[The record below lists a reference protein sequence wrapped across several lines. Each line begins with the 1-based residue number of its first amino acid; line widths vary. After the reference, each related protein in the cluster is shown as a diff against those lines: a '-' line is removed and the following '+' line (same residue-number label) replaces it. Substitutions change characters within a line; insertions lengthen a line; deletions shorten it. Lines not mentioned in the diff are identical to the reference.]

1 MAARALRLLTTL
13 LAVAAAVSR
22 AEADSE
28 AGWDMAA
35 PDLLFAEGTA
45 AYARGDWAG
54 VVLSMERALRSR
66 AALRALRLRCR
77 TQCAADLPWE
87 LDPASPPS
95 QAQAS
100 GAAALHDL
108 HFFGGLLR
116 RAACLRRCLGPSA
129 ALSLSEE
136 LELEF
141 HKRSPYNYL
150 QVAYFKINKLEKA
163 VAAAHTF
170 FVGNPEHMEMRQNL
184 DYYQTMSGVKE
195 ADFKDLEAKPHMHE
209 FQLGVRLYSEEQ
221 PQEAIPH
228 LEAALQEYF
237 VADEECRA
245 LCEGPYDYDGYNY
258 LEYNADLFQAIT
270 DHYIQVLS
278 CKQNCV
284 TELAS
289 HPSREKPFEDFL
301 PSHYNY
307 LQFAYYNIG
316 NYTQAIECAKTYLLF
331 FPNDEV
337 MSQNLAYYTAMLGE
351 EQARSISPRESAQE
365 YRQRSLLEKELLFFA
380 YDVFGIPFVDP
391 DSWTPEEVIPKRL
404 QEKQKS
410 ERETAAR
417 ISQEIG
423 NLMKEIETLVE
434 EKTKES
440 LDVSRLTREGGPLL
454 YDGISLTMNSKVLN
468 GSQRVVMD
476 GVISDDECQELQ
488 RLTNAAATSGDG
500 YRGQTSPHTPS
511 EKFYGVTVFK
521 ALKTKYNRNKAGKH
535 DHYPKLESALRNG
548 CTPEQDA
555 RVIQKEK
562 YEGEG
567 RGLWQSVMCGEQRD
581 CAFLGTRSVAR
592 CLLVSVSHSHGGAL
606 RVADH
611 WSPPQLGQ
619 EGKVPLQSAH
629 LYYNVT
635 EKVRR
640 VMESYFRLD
649 TPLYFSYSHLVCRTA
664 IEGGP
669 PSPLQPLPRRAC
681 AVLDA
686 EEAQAERKD
695 GSHPVHVD
703 NCILNAEALVC
714 IKEPPAYTFRDYSAI
729 LYLNGDFDG
738 GNFYFTELDAK
749 TVTAEVQPRCGRAVG
764 FSSGTENPHGVKAVT
779 RGQRC
784 AIALWFT
791 LDARHSERDRVQADD
806 LVKMLFS
813 PEEIDL
819 PNEQPQEAQEGH
831 HQPVQE
837 SLSNSELGRKDEL

>member
-1 MAARALRLLTTL
+1 MAARVWRLLTTL
-13 LAVAAAVSR
+13 LAAADAAAQT
-22 AEADSE
+22 EIESE

-54 VVLSMERALRSR
+54 VVLSME
-66 AALRALRLRCR
+66 
-77 TQCAADLPWE
+77 P
-87 LDPASPPS
+87 
-95 QAQAS
+95 
-100 GAAALHDL
+100 
-108 HFFGGLLR
+108 
-116 RAACLRRCLGPSA
+116 ACLRRCLGPPA
-129 ALSLSEE
+129 PHALSEE

-141 HKRSPYNYL
+141 RKRSPYNYL

-170 FVGNPEHMEMRQNL
+170 FVGNPEHMEMQQNL

-209 FQLGVRLYSEEQ
+209 FRLGVRLYSEEQ
-221 PQEAIPH
+221 PQEAVLH
-228 LEAALQEYF
+228 LELALQEYF

-258 LEYNADLFQAIT
+258 LDYNADLFQAIT
-270 DHYIQVLS
+270 DHYVQVLS

-289 HPSREKPFEDFL
+289 HPSREKPFEDFF

-331 FPNDEV
+331 FPDDEV
-337 MSQNLAYYTAMLGE
+337 MSQNLAYYAALLGG
-351 EQARSISPRESAQE
+351 EQTSSIGPRESAQE
-365 YRQRSLLEKELLFFA
+365 YRRRSLLEKELLFFA

-391 DSWTPEEVIPKRL
+391 DTWTPEEVIPKRL

-410 ERETAAR
+410 ERETAVR
-417 ISQEIG
+417 ISKEIG

-454 YDGISLTMNSKVLN
+454 YDSISLTMNSKVLN

-476 GVISDDECQELQ
+476 GVISDTECQELQ

-500 YRGQTSPHTPS
+500 YRGQTSPHTPN

-521 ALKTKYNRNKAGKH
+521 ALK
-535 DHYPKLESALRNG
+535 
-548 CTPEQDA
+548 
-555 RVIQKEK
+555 
-562 YEGEG
+562 
-567 RGLWQSVMCGEQRD
+567 
-581 CAFLGTRSVAR
+581 
-592 CLLVSVSHSHGGAL
+592 
-606 RVADH
+606 
-611 WSPPQLGQ
+611 LGQ
-619 EGKVPLQSAH
+619 EGKVPLQSAR

-664 IEGGP
+664 IE
-669 PSPLQPLPRRAC
+669 
-681 AVLDA
+681 
-686 EEAQAERKD
+686 EMQAERKD
-695 GSHPVHVD
+695 SSHPVHVD
-703 NCILNAEALVC
+703 NCILNAETLMC

-749 TVTAEVQPRCGRAVG
+749 TVTAEVQPQCGRAVG

-791 LDARHSERDRVQADD
+791 LDPRHSERDRVQADD

-813 PEEIDL
+813 PEEVDL
-819 PNEQPQEAQEGH
+819 PLEQPLHAPGDVPH
-831 HQPVQE
+831 PGQE
-837 SLSNSELGRKDEL
+837 SASGTEGILLITFCVVLLFLERMWKDTTTLRAWLKAQKLAQSHGRACTGNCVSPIKYLSVSVDNQRINDW

>member
-488 RLTNAAATSGDG
+488 RLTN
-500 YRGQTSPHTPS
+500 
-511 EKFYGVTVFK
+511 
-521 ALKTKYNRNKAGKH
+521 
-535 DHYPKLESALRNG
+535 
-548 CTPEQDA
+548 
-555 RVIQKEK
+555 
-562 YEGEG
+562 
-567 RGLWQSVMCGEQRD
+567 
-581 CAFLGTRSVAR
+581 
-592 CLLVSVSHSHGGAL
+592 
-606 RVADH
+606 
-611 WSPPQLGQ
+611 LGQ

-664 IEGGP
+664 I
-669 PSPLQPLPRRAC
+669 
-681 AVLDA
+681 

-837 SLSNSELGRKDEL
+837 SLSSSELGRKDEL

>member
-1 MAARALRLLTTL
+1 MAARALRLLTIL
-13 LAVAAAVSR
+13 LAVAAAACR
-22 AEADSE
+22 AEVETE
-28 AGWDMAA
+28 AGWDIAA

-77 TQCAADLPWE
+77 TRCAADLPWE
-87 LDPASPPS
+87 LDPNSPPS
-95 QAQAS
+95 LAQAS
-100 GAAALHDL
+100 GAALYDL
-108 HFFGGLLR
+108 RFFGGLLR
-116 RAACLRRCLGPSA
+116 RAACLRRCLGPPA
-129 ALSLSEE
+129 AHSLSEE

-141 HKRSPYNYL
+141 RKRSPYNYL

-195 ADFKDLEAKPHMHE
+195 VDFRDLEAKPHMHE
-209 FQLGVRLYSEEQ
+209 FRLGVRLYSEEQ
-221 PQEAIPH
+221 PMEAVPH
-228 LEAALQEYF
+228 LEAALRGYF

-316 NYTQAIECAKTYLLF
+316 NYTQAVECAKTYLLF
-331 FPNDEV
+331 FPDDEV
-337 MSQNLAYYTAMLGE
+337 MNQNLAYYTAMLGE
-351 EQARSISPRESAQE
+351 EQARAIGPHERAQE
-365 YRQRSLLEKELLFFA
+365 YRQRSLLEKGLLFFA

-391 DSWTPEEVIPKRL
+391 DSWTPAEVIPKRL

-423 NLMKEIETLVE
+423 DLMKEIETLVE

-454 YDGISLTMNSKVLN
+454 YEGISLTMNSRVLN

-476 GVISDDECQELQ
+476 GVISDDECLELQ

-521 ALKTKYNRNKAGKH
+521 ALK
-535 DHYPKLESALRNG
+535 
-548 CTPEQDA
+548 
-555 RVIQKEK
+555 
-562 YEGEG
+562 
-567 RGLWQSVMCGEQRD
+567 
-581 CAFLGTRSVAR
+581 
-592 CLLVSVSHSHGGAL
+592 
-606 RVADH
+606 
-611 WSPPQLGQ
+611 LGQ

-649 TPLYFSYSHLVCRTA
+649 APLYFSYSHLVCRTA
-664 IEGGP
+664 IE
-669 PSPLQPLPRRAC
+669 
-681 AVLDA
+681 
-686 EEAQAERKD
+686 EAQAERKD
-695 GSHPVHVD
+695 SSHPVHVD

-738 GNFYFTELDAK
+738 GDFYFTELDAK
-749 TVTAEVQPRCGRAVG
+749 TVTAEVQPQCGRAVG
-764 FSSGTENPHGVKAVT
+764 FSSGMENPHGVKAVT

-813 PEEIDL
+813 PEEIVL
-819 PNEQPQEAQEGH
+819 PQEQPQEGQEVPTQPGEEPLSGSTSGH
-831 HQPVQE
+831 
-837 SLSNSELGRKDEL
+837 KDEL

>member
-1 MAARALRLLTTL
+1 MAARSLRLLTTL
-13 LAVAAAVSR
+13 LAVATSACR
-22 AEADSE
+22 AEAESE
-28 AGWDMAA
+28 VEWDMTA

-77 TQCAADLPWE
+77 TRCAADLPWE
-87 LDPASPPS
+87 LDPDSPPS
-95 QAQAS
+95 LAQAS

-108 HFFGGLLR
+108 RFFGGLLR

-129 ALSLSEE
+129 AHSLSEE

-141 HKRSPYNYL
+141 SKRSPYNYL

-209 FQLGVRLYSEEQ
+209 FRLGVRLYSEEQ
-221 PQEAIPH
+221 LQEAVPH
-228 LEAALQEYF
+228 LETALREYF
-237 VADEECRA
+237 AADEECRA

-351 EQARSISPRESAQE
+351 EQARSIGPRESAQE
-365 YRQRSLLEKELLFFA
+365 YHQRSLLEKELLFFA

-440 LDVSRLTREGGPLL
+440 LDVNRLTQEGGPLL
-454 YDGISLTMNSKVLN
+454 YDGIRLTMTSKVLN

-476 GVISDDECQELQ
+476 GVISEDECRELQ
-488 RLTNAAATSGDG
+488 RLTNAAATLGDG

-521 ALKTKYNRNKAGKH
+521 ALK
-535 DHYPKLESALRNG
+535 
-548 CTPEQDA
+548 
-555 RVIQKEK
+555 
-562 YEGEG
+562 
-567 RGLWQSVMCGEQRD
+567 
-581 CAFLGTRSVAR
+581 
-592 CLLVSVSHSHGGAL
+592 
-606 RVADH
+606 
-611 WSPPQLGQ
+611 LGQ

-640 VMESYFRLD
+640 VMASYFHLD
-649 TPLYFSYSHLVCRTA
+649 SPLYFSYSHLVCRTA
-664 IEGGP
+664 I
-669 PSPLQPLPRRAC
+669 
-681 AVLDA
+681 

-714 IKEPPAYTFRDYSAI
+714 IKEPPAYTFRDYR
-729 LYLNGDFDG
+729 LRRR
-738 GNFYFTELDAK
+738 K
-749 TVTAEVQPRCGRAVG
+749 
-764 FSSGTENPHGVKAVT
+764 
-779 RGQRC
+779 
-784 AIALWFT
+784 
-791 LDARHSERDRVQADD
+791 
-806 LVKMLFS
+806 LFF
-813 PEEIDL
+813 
-819 PNEQPQEAQEGH
+819 H
-831 HQPVQE
+831 
-837 SLSNSELGRKDEL
+837 

>member
-1 MAARALRLLTTL
+1 MAARALRLLTIL
-13 LAVAAAVSR
+13 LAVAATASQ
-22 AEADSE
+22 AEAESEAASNMVHPE
-28 AGWDMAA
+28 AGWDLTA

-77 TQCAADLPWE
+77 TRCAADLPWE
-87 LDPASPPS
+87 VDPDSPPS
-95 QAQAS
+95 LAQAS
-100 GAAALHDL
+100 GASALHDL
-108 HFFGGLLR
+108 RFFGGLLR
-116 RAACLRRCLGPSA
+116 RAACLRRCLGPSTA
-129 ALSLSEE
+129 HSLSEE

-141 HKRSPYNYL
+141 RKRSPYNYL

-209 FQLGVRLYSEEQ
+209 FRLGVRLYSEEQ
-221 PQEAIPH
+221 PQEAVPH
-228 LEAALQEYF
+228 LEAALREYF
-237 VADEECRA
+237 VAAEECRA

-351 EQARSISPRESAQE
+351 EQARSIGPRESAQE

-391 DSWTPEEVIPKRL
+391 DSWTPVEVIPKRL

-440 LDVSRLTREGGPLL
+440 LDVTRLTREGGPLL
-454 YDGISLTMNSKVLN
+454 YDGIRLTMNSKVLN

-476 GVISDDECQELQ
+476 GVISDEECQELQ

-521 ALKTKYNRNKAGKH
+521 ALK
-535 DHYPKLESALRNG
+535 
-548 CTPEQDA
+548 
-555 RVIQKEK
+555 
-562 YEGEG
+562 
-567 RGLWQSVMCGEQRD
+567 
-581 CAFLGTRSVAR
+581 
-592 CLLVSVSHSHGGAL
+592 
-606 RVADH
+606 
-611 WSPPQLGQ
+611 LGQ

-664 IEGGP
+664 IE
-669 PSPLQPLPRRAC
+669 
-681 AVLDA
+681 
-686 EEAQAERKD
+686 EAQAERKD

-714 IKEPPAYTFRDYSAI
+714 IKEPPAYTFRDFSAI
-729 LYLNGDFDG
+729 LYLNEDFDG

-749 TVTAEVQPRCGRAVG
+749 TVTAEVQPQCGRAVG

-813 PEEIDL
+813 PEEMDL
-819 PNEQPQEAQEGH
+819 PHEQPQEAQEGTPEPL
-831 HQPVQE
+831 QEPVSSSE
-837 SLSNSELGRKDEL
+837 SGHKDEL

>member
-13 LAVAAAVSR
+13 LAIAAAASR
-22 AEADSE
+22 AEVESE
-28 AGWDMAA
+28 TGWDMPA

-77 TQCAADLPWE
+77 TRCAADLPWE
-87 LDPASPPS
+87 VDPDSSPS
-95 QAQAS
+95 LAQAS

-108 HFFGGLLR
+108 RFFGGLLR
-116 RAACLRRCLGPSA
+116 RAACLRRCLGPPA
-129 ALSLSEE
+129 AHSLSEE

-141 HKRSPYNYL
+141 RKRSPYNYL

-209 FQLGVRLYSEEQ
+209 FRLGVRLYSEEQ
-221 PQEAIPH
+221 PHEAVAH
-228 LEAALQEYF
+228 LEAALREYS
-237 VADEECRA
+237 VADAECRA

-258 LEYNADLFQAIT
+258 LEYNADLFQAIA

-316 NYTQAIECAKTYLLF
+316 NYTQAVECAKTYLLF
-331 FPNDEV
+331 FPDDEV
-337 MSQNLAYYTAMLGE
+337 MNQNLAYYTAMLGE
-351 EQARSISPRESAQE
+351 EPARSIGPRESARE

-410 ERETAAR
+410 ERETAVR

-454 YDGISLTMNSKVLN
+454 YEGISLTMNSKVLN

-476 GVISDDECQELQ
+476 GVISDDECRELQ

-521 ALKTKYNRNKAGKH
+521 ALK
-535 DHYPKLESALRNG
+535 
-548 CTPEQDA
+548 
-555 RVIQKEK
+555 
-562 YEGEG
+562 
-567 RGLWQSVMCGEQRD
+567 
-581 CAFLGTRSVAR
+581 
-592 CLLVSVSHSHGGAL
+592 
-606 RVADH
+606 
-611 WSPPQLGQ
+611 LGQ

-664 IEGGP
+664 IE
-669 PSPLQPLPRRAC
+669 
-681 AVLDA
+681 
-686 EEAQAERKD
+686 EAQAERKD
-695 GSHPVHVD
+695 SSHPVHVD

-738 GNFYFTELDAK
+738 GTFYFTELDAK
-749 TVTAEVQPRCGRAVG
+749 TVTAEVQPQCGRAVG
-764 FSSGTENPHGVKAVT
+764 FSSGTENPHGVRAVT

-806 LVKMLFS
+806 LVKMLFN
-813 PEEIDL
+813 PEEMVL
-819 PNEQPQEAQEGH
+819 PQEGPP
-831 HQPVQE
+831 QPVEE
-837 SLSNSELGRKDEL
+837 SLSGGEAGRRDEL

>member
-1 MAARALRLLTTL
+1 MAARAFRLLTTL
-13 LAVAAAVSR
+13 LAIAAAASR
-22 AEADSE
+22 AEVESE
-28 AGWDMAA
+28 AGWDVPA

-77 TQCAADLPWE
+77 TRCAADLPWE
-87 LDPASPPS
+87 LEPDPSPS
-95 QAQAS
+95 LAQAS
-100 GAAALHDL
+100 GAAALRDL
-108 HFFGGLLR
+108 RFFGGLLR
-116 RAACLRRCLGPSA
+116 RAACLRRCLGPPA
-129 ALSLSEE
+129 AHSLSEE

-141 HKRSPYNYL
+141 RKRSPYNYL

-184 DYYQTMSGVKE
+184 DYYETMSGVKKD
-195 ADFKDLEAKPHMHE
+195 DFKDLEAKPHMHE
-209 FQLGVRLYSEEQ
+209 FRLGVRLYSEEQ
-221 PQEAIPH
+221 PHEAVAH
-228 LEAALQEYF
+228 LEAALREYW
-237 VADEECRA
+237 VADAECRA

-258 LEYNADLFQAIT
+258 LEYNADLFQAIA

-337 MSQNLAYYTAMLGE
+337 MNQNLAYYTAMLGE
-351 EQARSISPRESAQE
+351 EPARSIGPRESARE

-410 ERETAAR
+410 ERETAVR

-454 YDGISLTMNSKVLN
+454 YEGISLTMNSKVLN

-476 GVISDDECQELQ
+476 GVISDAECQELQ

-521 ALKTKYNRNKAGKH
+521 ALK
-535 DHYPKLESALRNG
+535 
-548 CTPEQDA
+548 
-555 RVIQKEK
+555 
-562 YEGEG
+562 
-567 RGLWQSVMCGEQRD
+567 
-581 CAFLGTRSVAR
+581 
-592 CLLVSVSHSHGGAL
+592 
-606 RVADH
+606 
-611 WSPPQLGQ
+611 LGQ

-664 IEGGP
+664 IE
-669 PSPLQPLPRRAC
+669 
-681 AVLDA
+681 
-686 EEAQAERKD
+686 EAQAERKD
-695 GSHPVHVD
+695 SSHPVHVD

-738 GNFYFTELDAK
+738 GTFYFTELDAK
-749 TVTAEVQPRCGRAVG
+749 TVTAEVQPQCGRAVG
-764 FSSGTENPHGVKAVT
+764 FSSGTENPHGVRAVT

-813 PEEIDL
+813 PEEMDL
-819 PNEQPQEAQEGH
+819 SQEGPPK
-831 HQPVQE
+831 PVEE
-837 SLSNSELGRKDEL
+837 SLSGSEAGRRDEL

>member
-1 MAARALRLLTTL
+1 MATRALRLLTTL
-13 LAVAAAVSR
+13 LAIAAAASR
-22 AEADSE
+22 AEVESE
-28 AGWDMAA
+28 TGWDMPA

-77 TQCAADLPWE
+77 TRCAADLPWE
-87 LDPASPPS
+87 LDPDSSPS
-95 QAQAS
+95 LAQAS

-108 HFFGGLLR
+108 RFFGGLLR
-116 RAACLRRCLGPSA
+116 RAACLRRCLGPPA
-129 ALSLSEE
+129 AHSLSEE

-141 HKRSPYNYL
+141 RKRSPYNYL

-209 FQLGVRLYSEEQ
+209 FRLGVRLYSEEQ
-221 PQEAIPH
+221 PHEAVAH
-228 LEAALQEYF
+228 LEAALREYS
-237 VADEECRA
+237 VADAECRA

-258 LEYNADLFQAIT
+258 LEYNADLFQAIA

-337 MSQNLAYYTAMLGE
+337 MNQNLAYYTAMLGE
-351 EQARSISPRESAQE
+351 EPARSFGPRESARE

-391 DSWTPEEVIPKRL
+391 VRFMDSRRGDSQKIARETKVRPLKKLHGWTGLMR
-404 QEKQKS
+404 S
-410 ERETAAR
+410 ERETAVR

-454 YDGISLTMNSKVLN
+454 YEGISLTMNSKVLN

-476 GVISDDECQELQ
+476 GVISDDECRELQ

-521 ALKTKYNRNKAGKH
+521 ALK
-535 DHYPKLESALRNG
+535 
-548 CTPEQDA
+548 
-555 RVIQKEK
+555 
-562 YEGEG
+562 
-567 RGLWQSVMCGEQRD
+567 
-581 CAFLGTRSVAR
+581 
-592 CLLVSVSHSHGGAL
+592 
-606 RVADH
+606 
-611 WSPPQLGQ
+611 LGQ

-664 IEGGP
+664 IE
-669 PSPLQPLPRRAC
+669 
-681 AVLDA
+681 
-686 EEAQAERKD
+686 EAQAERKD
-695 GSHPVHVD
+695 SSHPVHVD

-738 GNFYFTELDAK
+738 GTFYFTELDAK
-749 TVTAEVQPRCGRAVG
+749 TVTAEVQPQCGRAVG
-764 FSSGTENPHGVKAVT
+764 FSSGTENPHGVRAVT

-806 LVKMLFS
+806 LVKMLFN
-813 PEEIDL
+813 PEEMVL
-819 PNEQPQEAQEGH
+819 PQEGPP
-831 HQPVQE
+831 QPVEE
-837 SLSNSELGRKDEL
+837 SLSGGEAGRRDEL

>member
-1 MAARALRLLTTL
+1 MAARALRLLTML
-13 LAVAAAVSR
+13 WVVAAAASR
-22 AEADSE
+22 AEAESE
-28 AGWDMAA
+28 AGWDMTA

-87 LDPASPPS
+87 LEPDSPPS
-95 QAQAS
+95 LAQAS
-100 GAAALHDL
+100 GAAALRDL
-108 HFFGGLLR
+108 RFFGGLLR

-129 ALSLSEE
+129 AHSLSEE

-141 HKRSPYNYL
+141 RKRSPYNYL
-150 QVAYFKINKLEKA
+150 QVAYFK
-163 VAAAHTF
+163 
-170 FVGNPEHMEMRQNL
+170 
-184 DYYQTMSGVKE
+184 
-195 ADFKDLEAKPHMHE
+195 HE
-209 FQLGVRLYSEEQ
+209 FRLGVRLYSEEQ
-221 PQEAIPH
+221 PQEAVPH

-237 VADEECRA
+237 LADEECRA

-278 CKQNCV
+278 CKQSCV

-289 HPSREKPFEDFL
+289 HPGREKPFEDFL

-337 MSQNLAYYTAMLGE
+337 MSQNLAYYTAMLGDE
-351 EQARSISPRESAQE
+351 PAGSIRPRQSAQE

-434 EKTKES
+434 EKAKES

-454 YDGISLTMNSKVLN
+454 FDGIRLTMNSKVLN

-476 GVISDDECQELQ
+476 GVISAEECRALQ

-521 ALKTKYNRNKAGKH
+521 ALK
-535 DHYPKLESALRNG
+535 
-548 CTPEQDA
+548 
-555 RVIQKEK
+555 
-562 YEGEG
+562 
-567 RGLWQSVMCGEQRD
+567 
-581 CAFLGTRSVAR
+581 
-592 CLLVSVSHSHGGAL
+592 
-606 RVADH
+606 
-611 WSPPQLGQ
+611 LGQ

-649 TPLYFSYSHLVCRTA
+649 SPLYFSYSHLVCRTA
-664 IEGGP
+664 IE
-669 PSPLQPLPRRAC
+669 
-681 AVLDA
+681 
-686 EEAQAERKD
+686 EAQAERKD
-695 GSHPVHVD
+695 SSHPVHVD

-714 IKEPPAYTFRDYSAI
+714 IKEPPAYTYRDYSAI

-749 TVTAEVQPRCGRAVG
+749 TVTAEVQPQCGRAVG

-813 PEEIDL
+813 PEETDI
-819 PNEQPQEAQEGH
+819 PHEQPPEAQEG
-831 HQPVQE
+831 PLPPAQE
-837 SLSNSELGRKDEL
+837 TVSSSESGHKDEL

>member
-1 MAARALRLLTTL
+1 MAARSLRLLTTL
-13 LAVAAAVSR
+13 LAVATAASL
-22 AEADSE
+22 AEAKSE
-28 AGWDMAA
+28 AEWDLTT

-77 TQCAADLPWE
+77 TRCAADLPWE
-87 LDPASPPS
+87 LDLDSPPS
-95 QAQAS
+95 LAQAS

-108 HFFGGLLR
+108 RFFGGLLR

-129 ALSLSEE
+129 AHSLSEE

-141 HKRSPYNYL
+141 NKRSPYNYL

-209 FQLGVRLYSEEQ
+209 FRLGVRLYSKEQ
-221 PQEAIPH
+221 LQEAVPH
-228 LEAALQEYF
+228 LETALREYF
-237 VADEECRA
+237 MADEECRA

-337 MSQNLAYYTAMLGE
+337 MSQNLVYYTAMLGE
-351 EQARSISPRESAQE
+351 EQARSIGPRESAQE
-365 YRQRSLLEKELLFFA
+365 YHQRSLLEKELLFFA

-410 ERETAAR
+410 ERETATR

-454 YDGISLTMNSKVLN
+454 YDGIRLTMTSKVLN

-488 RLTNAAATSGDG
+488 RLTNAAATLGDG

-521 ALKTKYNRNKAGKH
+521 ALK
-535 DHYPKLESALRNG
+535 
-548 CTPEQDA
+548 
-555 RVIQKEK
+555 
-562 YEGEG
+562 
-567 RGLWQSVMCGEQRD
+567 
-581 CAFLGTRSVAR
+581 
-592 CLLVSVSHSHGGAL
+592 
-606 RVADH
+606 
-611 WSPPQLGQ
+611 LGQ

-640 VMESYFRLD
+640 VMASYFRLD
-649 TPLYFSYSHLVCRTA
+649 SPLYFSYSHLVCRTA
-664 IEGGP
+664 IE
-669 PSPLQPLPRRAC
+669 
-681 AVLDA
+681 
-686 EEAQAERKD
+686 EAQTERKD

-729 LYLNGDFDG
+729 LYLNADFDG

-749 TVTAEVQPRCGRAVG
+749 TVTAEVQPQCGRAVG

-813 PEEIDL
+813 PEETDL
-819 PNEQPQEAQEGH
+819 PHEQPQEAQEGPPK
-831 HQPVQE
+831 PVQGSVSSSE
-837 SLSNSELGRKDEL
+837 SGHKDEL

>member
-13 LAVAAAVSR
+13 LAIAAAASR
-22 AEADSE
+22 AEVESE
-28 AGWDMAA
+28 TGWDMPA

-77 TQCAADLPWE
+77 TRCAADLPWE
-87 LDPASPPS
+87 LDPDSSPS
-95 QAQAS
+95 LAQAS

-108 HFFGGLLR
+108 RFFGGLLR
-116 RAACLRRCLGPSA
+116 RAACLRRCLGPPA
-129 ALSLSEE
+129 AHSLSEE

-141 HKRSPYNYL
+141 RKRSPYNYL

-209 FQLGVRLYSEEQ
+209 FRLGVRLYSEEQ
-221 PQEAIPH
+221 PHEAVAH
-228 LEAALQEYF
+228 LEAALREYS
-237 VADEECRA
+237 VADAECRA

-258 LEYNADLFQAIT
+258 LEYNADLFQAIA

-331 FPNDEV
+331 FPDDEV
-337 MSQNLAYYTAMLGE
+337 MNQNLAYYTAMLGE
-351 EQARSISPRESAQE
+351 EPARSIGPRESARE

-410 ERETAAR
+410 ERETAVR

-454 YDGISLTMNSKVLN
+454 YEGISLTMNSKVLN

-476 GVISDDECQELQ
+476 GVISDEECRELQ

-521 ALKTKYNRNKAGKH
+521 ALK
-535 DHYPKLESALRNG
+535 
-548 CTPEQDA
+548 
-555 RVIQKEK
+555 
-562 YEGEG
+562 
-567 RGLWQSVMCGEQRD
+567 
-581 CAFLGTRSVAR
+581 
-592 CLLVSVSHSHGGAL
+592 
-606 RVADH
+606 
-611 WSPPQLGQ
+611 LGQ

-664 IEGGP
+664 IE
-669 PSPLQPLPRRAC
+669 
-681 AVLDA
+681 
-686 EEAQAERKD
+686 EAQAERKD
-695 GSHPVHVD
+695 SSHPVHVD

-738 GNFYFTELDAK
+738 GTFYFTELDAK
-749 TVTAEVQPRCGRAVG
+749 TVTAEVQPQCGRAVG
-764 FSSGTENPHGVKAVT
+764 FSSGTENPHGVRAVT

-806 LVKMLFS
+806 LVKMLFN
-813 PEEIDL
+813 PEEMVL
-819 PNEQPQEAQEGH
+819 PQEGPP
-831 HQPVQE
+831 QPVEE
-837 SLSNSELGRKDEL
+837 SLSGGEAGRRDEL

>member
-1 MAARALRLLTTL
+1 MAARSLRLLTTL
-13 LAVAAAVSR
+13 LAVATSACR
-22 AEADSE
+22 AEAESE
-28 AGWDMAA
+28 AEWDMTA

-77 TQCAADLPWE
+77 TRCAADLPWE
-87 LDPASPPS
+87 LDPDSPPS
-95 QAQAS
+95 LAQAS

-108 HFFGGLLR
+108 RFFGGLLR

-129 ALSLSEE
+129 AHSLSEE

-141 HKRSPYNYL
+141 SKRSPYNYL

-209 FQLGVRLYSEEQ
+209 FRLGVRLYSEEQ
-221 PQEAIPH
+221 LQEAVPH
-228 LEAALQEYF
+228 LETALREYF
-237 VADEECRA
+237 AADEECRA

-351 EQARSISPRESAQE
+351 EQARSIGPRESAQE
-365 YRQRSLLEKELLFFA
+365 YHQRSLLEKELLFFA

-440 LDVSRLTREGGPLL
+440 LDVNRLTQEGGPLL
-454 YDGISLTMNSKVLN
+454 YDGIRLTMTSKVLN

-476 GVISDDECQELQ
+476 GVISEDECRELQ
-488 RLTNAAATSGDG
+488 RLTNAAATLGDG

-521 ALKTKYNRNKAGKH
+521 ALK
-535 DHYPKLESALRNG
+535 
-548 CTPEQDA
+548 
-555 RVIQKEK
+555 
-562 YEGEG
+562 
-567 RGLWQSVMCGEQRD
+567 
-581 CAFLGTRSVAR
+581 
-592 CLLVSVSHSHGGAL
+592 
-606 RVADH
+606 
-611 WSPPQLGQ
+611 LGQ

-640 VMESYFRLD
+640 VMASYFHLD
-649 TPLYFSYSHLVCRTA
+649 SPLYFSYSHLVCRTA
-664 IEGGP
+664 I
-669 PSPLQPLPRRAC
+669 
-681 AVLDA
+681 

-729 LYLNGDFDG
+729 LYLNADFDG
-738 GNFYFTELDAK
+738 GNFFFTELDAK
-749 TVTAEVQPRCGRAVG
+749 TVTAEVQPQCGRAVG

-813 PEEIDL
+813 PEETDL
-819 PNEQPQEAQEGH
+819 PHEQPQETQEEPPK
-831 HQPVQE
+831 PVQGSVSSSE
-837 SLSNSELGRKDEL
+837 SGHKDEL

>member
-13 LAVAAAVSR
+13 LAIAAAASR
-22 AEADSE
+22 AEVESE
-28 AGWDMAA
+28 TGWDMPA

-77 TQCAADLPWE
+77 TRCAADLPWE
-87 LDPASPPS
+87 LDPDSSPS
-95 QAQAS
+95 LAQAS

-108 HFFGGLLR
+108 RFFGGLLR
-116 RAACLRRCLGPSA
+116 RAACLRRCLGPPA
-129 ALSLSEE
+129 AHSLSEE

-141 HKRSPYNYL
+141 RKRSPYNYL

-209 FQLGVRLYSEEQ
+209 FRLGVRLYSEEQ
-221 PQEAIPH
+221 PHEAVAH
-228 LEAALQEYF
+228 LEAALREYS
-237 VADEECRA
+237 VADAECRA

-258 LEYNADLFQAIT
+258 LEYNADLFQAIA

-337 MSQNLAYYTAMLGE
+337 MNQNLAYYTAMLGE
-351 EQARSISPRESAQE
+351 EPARSIGPRE
-365 YRQRSLLEKELLFFA
+365 
-380 YDVFGIPFVDP
+380 

-410 ERETAAR
+410 ERETAVR

-454 YDGISLTMNSKVLN
+454 YEGISLTMNSKVLN

-476 GVISDDECQELQ
+476 GVISDDECRELQ

-521 ALKTKYNRNKAGKH
+521 ALK
-535 DHYPKLESALRNG
+535 
-548 CTPEQDA
+548 
-555 RVIQKEK
+555 
-562 YEGEG
+562 
-567 RGLWQSVMCGEQRD
+567 
-581 CAFLGTRSVAR
+581 
-592 CLLVSVSHSHGGAL
+592 
-606 RVADH
+606 
-611 WSPPQLGQ
+611 LGQ

-664 IEGGP
+664 IE
-669 PSPLQPLPRRAC
+669 
-681 AVLDA
+681 
-686 EEAQAERKD
+686 EAQAERKD
-695 GSHPVHVD
+695 SSHPVHVD

-738 GNFYFTELDAK
+738 GTFYFTELDAK
-749 TVTAEVQPRCGRAVG
+749 TVTAEVQPQCGRAVG
-764 FSSGTENPHGVKAVT
+764 FSSGTENPHGVRAVT

-806 LVKMLFS
+806 LVKMLFN
-813 PEEIDL
+813 PEEMVL
-819 PNEQPQEAQEGH
+819 PQEGPP
-831 HQPVQE
+831 QPVE
-837 SLSNSELGRKDEL
+837 EFLSGGEAGRRDEL

>member
-1 MAARALRLLTTL
+1 MAARVLRLLTTL
-13 LAVAAAVSR
+13 LAAAAAASQPEV
-22 AEADSE
+22 DSE
-28 AGWDMAA
+28 AGWEMAG

-66 AALRALRLRCR
+66 AALRTLRLRCR
-77 TQCAADLPWE
+77 TRCAADLPWE
-87 LDPASPPS
+87 LDPYSPSSPG
-95 QAQAS
+95 QAS
-100 GAAALHDL
+100 GAAALQDL
-108 HFFGGLLR
+108 RFFGSLLR
-116 RAACLRRCLGPSA
+116 RSACLRRCLGHPSA
-129 ALSLSEE
+129 HSLSEE
-136 LELEF
+136 LEFEF
-141 HKRSPYNYL
+141 HRRSPYNYL

-209 FQLGVRLYSEEQ
+209 FRLGVRLYSEEQ
-221 PQEAIPH
+221 PQEAVPH
-228 LEAALQEYF
+228 LEAALREYF
-237 VADEECRA
+237 RAEEECRA

-258 LEYNADLFQAIT
+258 LEYNADLIQAIT
-270 DHYIQVLS
+270 DHYVQVLS

-337 MSQNLAYYTAMLGE
+337 MNQNLAYYTAVLGE
-351 EQARSISPRESAQE
+351 EQATSIGPRESAQE

-410 ERETAAR
+410 ERETAVR

-440 LDVSRLTREGGPLL
+440 VDVSMLVREGGPLL
-454 YDGISLTMNSKVLN
+454 YEGISVTMNSKLLN
-468 GSQRVVMD
+468 GSQRVLMD
-476 GVISDDECQELQ
+476 GVISEDECQELQ
-488 RLTNAAATSGDG
+488 RLTNAAATAGDG
-500 YRGQTSPHTPS
+500 YRGQTSPHTPN
-511 EKFYGVTVFK
+511 EKFYGVTVFR
-521 ALKTKYNRNKAGKH
+521 ALK
-535 DHYPKLESALRNG
+535 
-548 CTPEQDA
+548 
-555 RVIQKEK
+555 
-562 YEGEG
+562 
-567 RGLWQSVMCGEQRD
+567 
-581 CAFLGTRSVAR
+581 
-592 CLLVSVSHSHGGAL
+592 
-606 RVADH
+606 
-611 WSPPQLGQ
+611 LGQ

-640 VMESYFRLD
+640 IMESYFRLD

-664 IEGGP
+664 IE
-669 PSPLQPLPRRAC
+669 
-681 AVLDA
+681 
-686 EEAQAERKD
+686 EAQAERKD
-695 GSHPVHVD
+695 SSHPVHVD

-714 IKEPPAYTFRDYSAI
+714 VKEPPAYTFRDYSAI

-749 TVTAEVQPRCGRAVG
+749 TVTAEVQPQCGRAVG

-791 LDARHSERDRVQADD
+791 LNPRHSERDRVQADD
-806 LVKMLFS
+806 LVKMLFN
-813 PEEIDL
+813 PEEMDL
-819 PNEQPQEAQEGH
+819 PQEQPLEAQQGPPKPGEE
-831 HQPVQE
+831 P
-837 SLSNSELGRKDEL
+837 LSSRLASPSGPQSSG

>member
-1 MAARALRLLTTL
+1 MAARVLKLLTTL
-13 LAVAAAVSR
+13 LALVAAASQ
-22 AEADSE
+22 AEVESE
-28 AGWDMAA
+28 AGWGMVT

-45 AYARGDWAG
+45 AYARGDWPG

-87 LDPASPPS
+87 LDPDWSPSP
-95 QAQAS
+95 AQAS
-100 GAAALHDL
+100 GAAALRDL
-108 HFFGGLLR
+108 SFFGGLLR
-116 RAACLRRCLGPSA
+116 RAACLRRCLGPPA
-129 ALSLSEE
+129 AHSLSEE
-136 LELEF
+136 MELEF
-141 HKRSPYNYL
+141 RKRSPYNYL
-150 QVAYFKINKLEKA
+150 QVAYFK
-163 VAAAHTF
+163 
-170 FVGNPEHMEMRQNL
+170 
-184 DYYQTMSGVKE
+184 
-195 ADFKDLEAKPHMHE
+195 DLETQPHMQE
-209 FQLGVRLYSEEQ
+209 FRLGVRLYSEEQ
-221 PQEAIPH
+221 PQEAVPH

-237 VADEECRA
+237 VAYEECRA

-316 NYTQAIECAKTYLLF
+316 NYTQAVECAKTYLLF

-337 MSQNLAYYTAMLGE
+337 MNQNLAYYAAMLGE
-351 EQARSISPRESAQE
+351 EHARSIGPRESAKE

-410 ERETAAR
+410 ERETAVR

-454 YDGISLTMNSKVLN
+454 YEGISLTMNSKLLN

-476 GVISDDECQELQ
+476 GVISDHECQELQ
-488 RLTNAAATSGDG
+488 RLTNVAATSGDG
-500 YRGQTSPHTPS
+500 YRGQTSPHTPN

-521 ALKTKYNRNKAGKH
+521 ALK
-535 DHYPKLESALRNG
+535 
-548 CTPEQDA
+548 
-555 RVIQKEK
+555 
-562 YEGEG
+562 
-567 RGLWQSVMCGEQRD
+567 
-581 CAFLGTRSVAR
+581 
-592 CLLVSVSHSHGGAL
+592 
-606 RVADH
+606 
-611 WSPPQLGQ
+611 LGQ

-640 VMESYFRLD
+640 IMESYFRLD

-664 IEGGP
+664 IEE
-669 PSPLQPLPRRAC
+669 
-681 AVLDA
+681 V
-686 EEAQAERKD
+686 QAERKD
-695 GSHPVHVD
+695 DSHPVHVD
-703 NCILNAEALVC
+703 NCILNAETLVC
-714 IKEPPAYTFRDYSAI
+714 VKEPPAYTFRDYSAI

-749 TVTAEVQPRCGRAVG
+749 TVTAEVQPQCGRAVG

-791 LDARHSERDRVQADD
+791 LDPRHSERGRAAGAVDRVQADD

-813 PEEIDL
+813 PEEMDL
-819 PNEQPQEAQEGH
+819 SQEQPLDAQQGPPEPTP
-831 HQPVQE
+831 Q
-837 SLSNSELGRKDEL
+837 SLSDSESKPKDEL

>member
-13 LAVAAAVSR
+13 LAVAATASQ
-22 AEADSE
+22 AEAESE
-28 AGWDMAA
+28 AGWDLTA

-77 TQCAADLPWE
+77 TRCAADLPWE
-87 LDPASPPS
+87 VDPDSPRS
-95 QAQAS
+95 LAQAS
-100 GAAALHDL
+100 GASALQDL
-108 HFFGGLLR
+108 RFFGGLLR
-116 RAACLRRCLGPSA
+116 RAACLRRCLGPSTA
-129 ALSLSEE
+129 HSLSEE

-141 HKRSPYNYL
+141 RKRSPYNYL

-209 FQLGVRLYSEEQ
+209 FRLGVRLYSEEQ
-221 PQEAIPH
+221 PQEAVPH
-228 LEAALQEYF
+228 LEAALREYF

-351 EQARSISPRESAQE
+351 EQARSIGPRESAQE

-391 DSWTPEEVIPKRL
+391 DSWTPVEVIPKRL

-454 YDGISLTMNSKVLN
+454 YDGIRLTMNSQVLN

-476 GVISDDECQELQ
+476 GVISDEECQELQ

-521 ALKTKYNRNKAGKH
+521 ALK
-535 DHYPKLESALRNG
+535 
-548 CTPEQDA
+548 
-555 RVIQKEK
+555 
-562 YEGEG
+562 
-567 RGLWQSVMCGEQRD
+567 
-581 CAFLGTRSVAR
+581 
-592 CLLVSVSHSHGGAL
+592 
-606 RVADH
+606 
-611 WSPPQLGQ
+611 LGQ

-640 VMESYFRLD
+640 IMESYFRLD

-664 IEGGP
+664 I
-669 PSPLQPLPRRAC
+669 
-681 AVLDA
+681 

-714 IKEPPAYTFRDYSAI
+714 IKEPPAYTFRDFSAI

-749 TVTAEVQPRCGRAVG
+749 TVTAEVQPQCGRAVG

-813 PEEIDL
+813 PEEMDL
-819 PNEQPQEAQEGH
+819 PHEQPQEAQEGTPKPLEDH
-831 HQPVQE
+831 LHGATA
-837 SLSNSELGRKDEL
+837 LGVDMAGWPTPLWA

>member
-1 MAARALRLLTTL
+1 MAARVFRLLAAL
-13 LAVAAAVSR
+13 LAVATAASR
-22 AEADSE
+22 AEIESE
-28 AGWDMAA
+28 AGWDTAA

-45 AYARGDWAG
+45 AYARGDWTG

-77 TQCAADLPWE
+77 TRCAADLPWQ
-87 LDPASPPS
+87 LDPDSPPS
-95 QAQAS
+95 LAQAS

-108 HFFGGLLR
+108 RFFGSLLR
-116 RAACLRRCLGPSA
+116 RAACLRRCLGPLGA
-129 ALSLSEE
+129 HSLSEE
-136 LELEF
+136 VELEF
-141 HKRSPYNYL
+141 RKRSPYNYL

-170 FVGNPEHMEMRQNL
+170 FVGNPEHIEMQQNL

-209 FQLGVRLYSEEQ
+209 FRLGVRLYSEEE
-221 PQEAIPH
+221 PQEAVPH

-278 CKQNCV
+278 CKQSCV

-331 FPNDEV
+331 FPDDEV
-337 MSQNLAYYTAMLGE
+337 MKQNLAYYAAMLGE
-351 EQARSISPRESAQE
+351 EEAGSIGPREVGDLPYS
-365 YRQRSLLEKELLFFA
+365 
-380 YDVFGIPFVDP
+380 I
-391 DSWTPEEVIPKRL
+391 L

-410 ERETAAR
+410 ERETAVR

-454 YDGISLTMNSKVLN
+454 YDGISLTMNSRLLN

-476 GVISDDECQELQ
+476 GVISDDECRELQ

-500 YRGQTSPHTPS
+500 YRGHTSPHTPN

-521 ALKTKYNRNKAGKH
+521 ALK
-535 DHYPKLESALRNG
+535 
-548 CTPEQDA
+548 
-555 RVIQKEK
+555 
-562 YEGEG
+562 
-567 RGLWQSVMCGEQRD
+567 
-581 CAFLGTRSVAR
+581 
-592 CLLVSVSHSHGGAL
+592 
-606 RVADH
+606 
-611 WSPPQLGQ
+611 LGQ

-649 TPLYFSYSHLVCRTA
+649 SPLYFSYSHLVCRTA
-664 IEGGP
+664 IE
-669 PSPLQPLPRRAC
+669 
-681 AVLDA
+681 
-686 EEAQAERKD
+686 EAQAERKD
-695 GSHPVHVD
+695 SSHPVHVD
-703 NCILNAEALVC
+703 NCILNAETLVC
-714 IKEPPAYTFRDYSAI
+714 VKEPPAYTFRDYSAI

-749 TVTAEVQPRCGRAVG
+749 TVTAEVQPQCGRAVG

-791 LDARHSERDRVQADD
+791 LDPRHSERDRVQADD

-813 PEEIDL
+813 PEEVDL
-819 PNEQPQEAQEGH
+819 PQEQPLDTQQGPPEPAE
-831 HQPVQE
+831 E
-837 SLSNSELGRKDEL
+837 SLPGSESTAKDEL

>member
-1 MAARALRLLTTL
+1 MAARSLRLLTTL
-13 LAVAAAVSR
+13 LAVATAACR
-22 AEADSE
+22 AEAESE
-28 AGWDMAA
+28 AEWDMTA

-77 TQCAADLPWE
+77 TRCAADLPWE
-87 LDPASPPS
+87 LDPDSPPS
-95 QAQAS
+95 LAQAS

-108 HFFGGLLR
+108 RFFGGLLR

-129 ALSLSEE
+129 THSLSEE

-141 HKRSPYNYL
+141 SKRSPYNYL

-209 FQLGVRLYSEEQ
+209 FRLGVRLYSEEQ
-221 PQEAIPH
+221 LQEAVPH
-228 LEAALQEYF
+228 LETALREYF
-237 VADEECRA
+237 AADEECRA

-270 DHYIQVLS
+270 DHYVQVLS

-289 HPSREKPFEDFL
+289 HPGREKPFEDFL
-301 PSHYNY
+301 PSHYDY

-351 EQARSISPRESAQE
+351 EQARSIGPRESAQE
-365 YRQRSLLEKELLFFA
+365 YHQRSLLEKELLFFA

-440 LDVSRLTREGGPLL
+440 LDVNRLTQEGGPLL
-454 YDGISLTMNSKVLN
+454 YDGIRLTMTSKVLN

-476 GVISDDECQELQ
+476 GVISEDECRELQ
-488 RLTNAAATSGDG
+488 RLTNAAATLGDG

-521 ALKTKYNRNKAGKH
+521 ALK
-535 DHYPKLESALRNG
+535 
-548 CTPEQDA
+548 
-555 RVIQKEK
+555 
-562 YEGEG
+562 
-567 RGLWQSVMCGEQRD
+567 
-581 CAFLGTRSVAR
+581 
-592 CLLVSVSHSHGGAL
+592 
-606 RVADH
+606 
-611 WSPPQLGQ
+611 LGQ

-640 VMESYFRLD
+640 VMASYFHLD
-649 TPLYFSYSHLVCRTA
+649 SPLYFSYSHLVCRTA
-664 IEGGP
+664 I
-669 PSPLQPLPRRAC
+669 
-681 AVLDA
+681 

-729 LYLNGDFDG
+729 LYLNADFDG
-738 GNFYFTELDAK
+738 GNLFFTELDAK
-749 TVTAEVQPRCGRAVG
+749 TVTAEVQPQCGRAVG

-813 PEEIDL
+813 PEETDL
-819 PNEQPQEAQEGH
+819 PHEQPQEAQEGPPK
-831 HQPVQE
+831 PVQGSVSSSE
-837 SLSNSELGRKDEL
+837 SGHKDEL

>member
-13 LAVAAAVSR
+13 WVVAAAASR
-22 AEADSE
+22 AEAESE
-28 AGWDMAA
+28 AGWDMTA

-87 LDPASPPS
+87 LEPDSPPS
-95 QAQAS
+95 LAQAS
-100 GAAALHDL
+100 GAAALRDL
-108 HFFGGLLR
+108 RFFGGLLR

-129 ALSLSEE
+129 AHSLSEE

-141 HKRSPYNYL
+141 RKRSPYNYL
-150 QVAYFKINKLEKA
+150 QVAYFK
-163 VAAAHTF
+163 
-170 FVGNPEHMEMRQNL
+170 
-184 DYYQTMSGVKE
+184 
-195 ADFKDLEAKPHMHE
+195 HE
-209 FQLGVRLYSEEQ
+209 FRLGVRLYSEEQ
-221 PQEAIPH
+221 PQEAVPH

-237 VADEECRA
+237 VANEECRA

-278 CKQNCV
+278 CKQSCV

-289 HPSREKPFEDFL
+289 HPGREKPFEDFL

-337 MSQNLAYYTAMLGE
+337 MSQNLAYYTAMLGDE
-351 EQARSISPRESAQE
+351 PAGSIRPRQSAQE

-434 EKTKES
+434 EKAKES

-454 YDGISLTMNSKVLN
+454 FDGIRLTMNSKVLN

-476 GVISDDECQELQ
+476 GVISAEECRALQ

-521 ALKTKYNRNKAGKH
+521 ALK
-535 DHYPKLESALRNG
+535 
-548 CTPEQDA
+548 
-555 RVIQKEK
+555 
-562 YEGEG
+562 
-567 RGLWQSVMCGEQRD
+567 
-581 CAFLGTRSVAR
+581 
-592 CLLVSVSHSHGGAL
+592 
-606 RVADH
+606 
-611 WSPPQLGQ
+611 LGQ

-649 TPLYFSYSHLVCRTA
+649 SPLYFSYSHLVCRTA
-664 IEGGP
+664 IE
-669 PSPLQPLPRRAC
+669 
-681 AVLDA
+681 
-686 EEAQAERKD
+686 EAQAERKD
-695 GSHPVHVD
+695 SSHPVHVD

-714 IKEPPAYTFRDYSAI
+714 IKEPPAYTYRDYSAI

-749 TVTAEVQPRCGRAVG
+749 TVTAEVQPQCGRAVG

-813 PEEIDL
+813 PEETDI
-819 PNEQPQEAQEGH
+819 PHEQPPEAQEG
-831 HQPVQE
+831 PLPPAQE
-837 SLSNSELGRKDEL
+837 TVSSSESGHKDEL